1 MKTALL
7 CLFAIVSLVGAS
19 AQNHDHVWLFGY
31 GSQSPNPG
39 FGGTVID
46 FNTIPPD
53 IFYQY
58 NEMNFDI
65 TDASMSDINGELQFY
80 TNGIYVANKEYQV
93 MANGANINPGQY
105 ADEHADY
112 GYFLNQGAFAVPHPD
127 GSNRYFL
134 IHADKRYPTEQVDWN
149 SKYLY
154 YSLIDMNL
162 ESELG
167 KIVAKNQV
175 IINDTLT
182 TGHLTAVRHANG
194 RDWWM
199 IEHEMSSKDYHRVLI
214 TPEGIDNVGMAS
226 TSFSIPEEGIGQ
238 SVFSSDGSVFARMNA
253 YNFDNGQQIEIYKF
267 DRCSGYLTE
276 QLKILYD
283 DDAYT
288 AGIAISPNS
297 RFLYVPSFGN
307 LYQFDLQAA
316 DIIGSKQTIHYDGF
330 TENGASTGFFLAQLA
345 PDGKI
350 YISASN
356 TVHYLHVIHQ
366 PNLPYPDCMVEQ
378 HGITLP
384 TYNSFSMPNFPNY
397 RLGPLDGSPCDTL
410 GLDNHPIAKF
420 RYDQD
425 TTDYLSVRFTDLSYY
440 EPAEWSWDFG
450 DPTGAGGGVSQ
461 DTSPVHAYP
470 SDGTYEV
477 CLTVSN
483 QYSSNTFCR
492 ILIIGTGI
500 SATQEAAVSDIVS
513 VFPNPAQSATN
524 FRIGEDYLPR
534 QAMLTLY
541 TATGQPILTQRL
553 TAGWSVVQLES
564 VAPGMYFWE
573 VKDSEKVLG
582 TGKLVKVE

>member
-1 MKTALL
+1 MMKTTLL
-7 CLFAIVSLVGAS
+7 CLFAIVSMVGAS

-31 GSQSPNPG
+31 GSQSPDPA
-39 FGGTVID
+39 FGGTIMD
-46 FNTIPPD
+46 FNTMPPD

-65 TDASMSDINGELQFY
+65 TDASMSDANGELQFY
-80 TNGIYVANKEYQV
+80 TNGIYVANKDFQA
-93 MANGANINPGQY
+93 MANGTNLNPCQI
-105 ADEHADY
+105 AVDFEDY
-112 GYFLNQGAFAVPHPD
+112 GFPLSQAAFAVSHPD
-127 GSNRYFL
+127 GSNRYYL
-134 IHADKRYPTEQVDWN
+134 IHADIGDANIQMSVNGRN
-149 SKYLY
+149 LY
-154 YSLIDMNL
+154 YSLIDMDL
-162 ESELG
+162 YAGLG
-167 KIVAKNQV
+167 KVVLKNQV
-175 IINDTLT
+175 IINDTLG
-182 TGHLTAVRHANG
+182 TGKLTAVRHANG

-199 IEHEMSSKDYHRVLI
+199 MIHEMSSENYHRVLI
-214 TPEGIDNVGMAS
+214 TPEGITTMGMNS
-226 TSFSIPEEGIGQ
+226 TAFSIPVEGVGQ
-238 SVFSSDGSVFARMNA
+238 SVFSPDGNVFARMNT
-253 YNFDNGQQIEIYKF
+253 YSFDNGQQFEIYKF

-276 QLKILYD
+276 QLKIQYD
-283 DDAYT
+283 DGAYA

-330 TENGASTGFFLAQLA
+330 TENGASTSFFLAQLA

-440 EPAEWSWDFG
+440 EPAEWAWDFG
-450 DPTGAGGGVSQ
+450 DGTVSQ
-461 DTSPVHAYP
+461 DTSPVHSYP

-477 CLTVSN
+477 CLTVFN
-483 QYSSNTFCR
+483 QYSSDTFCR
-492 ILIIGTGI
+492 T
-500 SATQEAAVSDIVS
+500 
-513 VFPNPAQSATN
+513 
-524 FRIGEDYLPR
+524 
-534 QAMLTLY
+534 LT
-541 TATGQPILTQRL
+541 
-553 TAGWSVVQLES
+553 
-564 VAPGMYFWE
+564 
-573 VKDSEKVLG
+573 
-582 TGKLVKVE
+582 